1 MMAGKTSHLI
11 ADLITYHDLDKKVLF
26 VNHIKDTRDKDYST
40 HRSGKP
46 ELPSTMTKMKIDLL
60 AKISNP
66 EQFFAIG
73 VDESQWF
80 MDLVPVITSWLE
92 RGIWV
97 FCSGLNGSFEQKP
110 FGKILDLVPQADE
123 VVHLKAKCTTCLF
136 DGTIKDAP
144 FTKRLIEDRTLNIP
158 GGKETY
164 AAVCRKHLPIGST
177 LSSKCRKSA
186 RSKAVK
192 NMRTRSRTIKT

>member
-1 MMAGKTSHLI
+1 VVYGSSASYYLLVG
-11 ADLITYHDLDKKVLF
+11 
-26 VNHIKDTRDKDYST
+26 TRN
-40 HRSGKP
+40 
-46 ELPSTMTKMKIDLL
+46 L
-60 AKISNP
+60 
-66 EQFFAIG
+66 
-73 VDESQWF
+73 
-80 MDLVPVITSWLE
+80 
-92 RGIWV
+92 V

-164 AAVCRKHLPIGST
+164 AAVCRNIYPSGPRYPVSVENPLV
-177 LSSKCRKSA
+177 
-186 RSKAVK
+186 VK
-192 NMRTRSRTIKT
+192 R